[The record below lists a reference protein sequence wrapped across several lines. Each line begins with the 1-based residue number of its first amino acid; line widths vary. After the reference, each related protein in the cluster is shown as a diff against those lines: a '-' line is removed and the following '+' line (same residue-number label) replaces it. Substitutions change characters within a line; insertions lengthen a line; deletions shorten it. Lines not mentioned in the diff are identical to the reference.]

1 MPIKELIMDNILI
14 LHNTFGPAD
23 DPLYQSRAAVM
34 DQVVMVEQ
42 SCQKLGIKYST
53 LPVESLKHLIS
64 LLEVRREK
72 IIFNLIEE
80 FLDSL
85 AQAAFVP
92 VICQAYG
99 KSCTGNST
107 PTSVLAQ
114 NKVQAEGLECPAG
127 AVFHNGKYK
136 ANLLKKGKYIIKPAF
151 CDGSEGI
158 TADSVVQLPA
168 ETERAKALVA
178 QLYRQFVYPVI
189 VERFIGSRELNISL
203 MERNG
208 KVDVLP
214 IAEIDFSA
222 FSDNQPN
229 IVDYSAKWEKDS
241 FVYNNT
247 PRKIPADL
255 GEDLYSRIEKLSI
268 AAWHA
273 VGCRDYGR
281 VEFRLDEDE
290 KPYIIEVNPNPDIS
304 IEAGFAAA
312 LEAAGIPYE
321 MFIFAILD
329 NANERL
335 KGFSNADK
343 YSKSSRR

>member
-1 MPIKELIMDNILI
+1 MDDILI

-34 DQVVMVEQ
+34 DQVDMVEQ
-42 SCQKLGIKYST
+42 SCEKLGIEFTT
-53 LPVESLKHLIS
+53 LPVESLMHLIS

-114 NKVQAEGLECPAG
+114 NKVQAKAVLTAEGLECPAG

-136 ANLLKKGKYIIKPAF
+136 ANLLKKGNYIIKPAF

-168 ETERAKALVA
+168 ETAKAKALVA
-178 QLYRQFVYPVI
+178 QLYRQFGHPVI

-229 IVDYSAKWEKDS
+229 IVDYSAKWEKES

-255 GEDLYSRIEKLSI
+255 SENLYSRIEKLSI
-268 AAWHA
+268 AAWHTI
-273 VGCRDYGR
+273 GCRDYAR

-335 KGFSNADK
+335 KGFSNANK

>member
-1 MPIKELIMDNILI
+1 MDDILI
-14 LHNTFGPAD
+14 LHNTFGSPD

-42 SCQKLGIKYST
+42 SCQKLGINYT
-53 LPVESLKHLIS
+53 VLPVENLMHLIS
-64 LLEVRREK
+64 LLHARKEK
-72 IIFNLIEE
+72 IIFNLVEE
-80 FLDSL
+80 FVGNIE
-85 AQAAFVP
+85 QACFVP
-92 VICQAYG
+92 VICQAFG
-99 KSCTGNST
+99 KSCTGGST
-107 PTSVLAQ
+107 PAIVLAQ
-114 NKVQAEGLECPAG
+114 NKCQTKAVLTSSGLECPAG

-168 ETERAKALVA
+168 ETDKAKALVA
-178 QLYRQFVYPVI
+178 QLHRQFGHPVI

-203 MERNG
+203 MQRNK

-222 FSDNQPN
+222 FSANQPN

-255 GEDLYSRIEKLSI
+255 SEDLYGRIEKLSI

-273 VGCRDYGR
+273 IGCRDYAR

-290 KPYIIEVNPNPDIS
+290 KPYILEVNPNPDIS
-304 IEAGFAAA
+304 AEAGFAAA

-321 MFIFAILD
+321 LFIFAMID
-329 NANERL
+329 NAVERL
-335 KGFSNADK
+335 KGFYK
-343 YSKSSRR
+343 CR